1 MALAS
6 PCHRESTALHCDYYS
21 TMQKTATP
29 LNERCTRAQKF
40 RATKRVVTRAMA
52 EREMQIDFENEI
64 ARAKNE
70 IAKTTME

>member
-6 PCHRESTALHCDYYS
+6 SCHRESTALHCDYYS

-29 LNERCTRAQKF
+29 LNERCTRARKF
-40 RATKRVVTRAMA
+40 RALTRGAMREDA
-52 EREMQIDFENEI
+52 PREMQIDFENGI

-70 IAKTTME
+70 IAKTAMK

>member
-1 MALAS
+1 
-6 PCHRESTALHCDYYS
+6 
-21 TMQKTATP
+21 MQKTATP

-40 RATKRVVTRAMA
+40 RATKRVVARAIA
-52 EREMQIDFENEI
+52 ERETQIDFENEI

>member
-29 LNERCTRAQKF
+29 LNERCTRAEKF
-40 RATKRVVTRAMA
+40 RVQTRDVARESMA
-52 EREMQIDFENEI
+52 RKTQIEFEMQI

-70 IAKTTME
+70 IAKIAIK